1 MRVQVLSEKED
12 EKVNAAVQGVGVFVD
27 TLLLISRTQ
36 DEMVSPGK
44 TVPKTDGMEVDEVR
58 NVHELALETPQSND
72 TPSITPSLSQG

>member
-1 MRVQVLSEKED
+1 VCVQVLSEKED

-44 TVPKTDGMEVDEVR
+44 TVPKTDGMAVDEVR
-58 NVHELALETPQSND
+58 NVHGLALETPQ
-72 TPSITPSLSQG
+72 